1 MERLT
6 MHPDHND
13 LRHHY
18 RTASAR
24 RTRSATRARLM
35 RWLLAYALALAA
47 LLLAAA

>member
-1 MERLT
+1 MQT
-6 MHPDHND
+6 DPND

-18 RTASAR
+18 RTASTRRAR
-24 RTRSATRARLM
+24 SNARARLM

>member
-6 MHPDHND
+6 MQTDPND

-24 RTRSATRARLM
+24 RARSNARTRLM

-47 LLLAAA
+47 LLLIAA